1 MAFET
6 DGESQLPNQPPPRVK
21 DLQFIL
27 SCVVPAATLFDDDGF
42 SIRFM
47 NWQPPV
53 DERDPATGQQRPLVP
68 GKIYQHSLD
77 GIRDEGTVQNIISRV
92 PFRGTTPL
100 GESLRKNV
108 LDSRLVLHQVQSN
121 SLQKPILLLC
131 ITDGAPM
138 PEKPP
143 VLFEAIRYA
152 SSVFGNSRYGAGA
165 ISFQF
170 AQVGK
175 DEGARQFL
183 AQLDSDPGV
192 GKLVDCTSSN
202 YETLHVGD
210 TSTNAKQI
218 TKLSPPK

>member
-6 DGESQLPNQPPPRVK
+6 DGEPQLPNQPAPRIK

-53 DERDPATGQQRPLVP
+53 EERDRDGRPTAPVP
-68 GKIYQHSLD
+68 GKTYLPQLD
-77 GIRDEGTVQNIISRV
+77 GIRDEATVQRIVSQV

-108 LDSRLVLHQVQSN
+108 LDSHLVLHQVQAN
-121 SLQKPILLLC
+121 TLQKPILLLC

-138 PEKPP
+138 PEKPN
-143 VLFEAIRYA
+143 VLFETLRYA
-152 SSVFGNSRYGAGA
+152 SDAFSRNPRYGSGA

-183 AQLDSDPGV
+183 ARLDADPGV

-202 YETLHVGD
+202 HE
-210 TSTNAKQI
+210 NF
-218 TKLSPPK
+218 SPSHSSCFAD

>member
-6 DGESQLPNQPPPRVK
+6 DGEPQLPNQPAPRIR

-53 DERDPATGQQRPLVP
+53 DERNQQRQQVAPVP
-68 GKIYQHSLD
+68 GKIYLPQLD
-77 GIRDEGTVQNIISRV
+77 GIRDEATVQRIISNV

-108 LDSRLVLHQVQSN
+108 LDSRLVLQQVHGN
-121 SLQKPILLLC
+121 TLQKPILLLC

-138 PEKPP
+138 PEKPH
-143 VLFEAIRYA
+143 VLFETLRYA
-152 SSVFGNSRYGAGA
+152 SSAFAANPRYGSGA

-170 AQVGK
+170 AQVGR

-183 AQLDSDPGV
+183 AQLDADPGV
-192 GKLVDCTSSN
+192 GKLVDCTSSK
-202 YETLHVGD
+202 YQ
-210 TSTNAKQI
+210 S
-218 TKLSPPK
+218 LSGIH